1 MSEQQGCTEVNYSRS
16 LMFHGLGK
24 EYFRLCIVNLLLI
37 IVTLGV
43 FAPWAFVRS
52 KQYLYSHTELSG
64 SRFSYNAKGGS
75 IFVSWVFV
83 GVFLLSLYMSIY
95 HHASAL
101 SWCLVALIVLFLPW
115 FMMRSI
121 RYQMQSTML
130 NNVRFNFKCSGLKA
144 WWVVLGCPV
153 LLFSAVYFIC
163 IIVMSIGFCAISFNV
178 QNMMIVIAMSMMF
191 AVFGVG
197 IAQGITS
204 ALWLR
209 LFFSR
214 LSFGKQNFSAEIS
227 IRKCIKII
235 LGGILVLL
243 PLLIAVAGLN
253 FSWLVKGVSAT
264 RSGYIGS
271 PYTLSELETISF
283 MVQISYYLYFFGAVL
298 CWSYIYVTLRDYY
311 FNSVVLSEKIVFRS
325 TLTVTG
331 FIIQLVIN
339 SLLTVCTLGLG
350 YPWARV
356 RYCRYL
362 ANNTWLDGDLD
373 ALDLQDHDDK
383 IATDILS
390 RISCGI
396 VPNISL

>member
-16 LMFHGLGK
+16 LMFHGLGR

-52 KQYLYSHTELSG
+52 KQYLYNHTELSG
-64 SRFSYNAKGGS
+64 SRFSYNATGGS
-75 IFVSWVFV
+75 IFVSWVFL

-115 FMMRSI
+115 LMMRSI

-153 LLFSAVYFIC
+153 LLFSAVYFI
-163 IIVMSIGFCAISFNV
+163 
-178 QNMMIVIAMSMMF
+178 
-191 AVFGVG
+191 
-197 IAQGITS
+197 
-204 ALWLR
+204 
-209 LFFSR
+209 
-214 LSFGKQNFSAEIS
+214 
-227 IRKCIKII
+227 
-235 LGGILVLL
+235 
-243 PLLIAVAGLN
+243 
-253 FSWLVKGVSAT
+253 
-264 RSGYIGS
+264 
-271 PYTLSELETISF
+271 
-283 MVQISYYLYFFGAVL
+283 
-298 CWSYIYVTLRDYY
+298 
-311 FNSVVLSEKIVFRS
+311 
-325 TLTVTG
+325 
-331 FIIQLVIN
+331 IQLVIN

-362 ANNTWLDGDLD
+362 ANNTWLDRDLD
-373 ALDLQDHDDK
+373 TLDLQDHDDK
-383 IATDILS
+383 IATDIVS